1 MDEGR
6 NMLLMF
12 PTLIHFKNVKEKM
25 NFRPRYVRY
34 SPMSRMVLYQ
44 PCARI
49 LDAEIFVR
57 VISCH
62 IFYSRR
68 AIDVPDGIPK
78 WEAHKDKSKQIPE
91 TFSDAKNESGK
102 L

>member
-12 PTLIHFKNVKEKM
+12 PTLINFKDVKSKLK
-25 NFRPRYVRY
+25 FKP
-34 SPMSRMVLYQ
+34 
-44 PCARI
+44 
-49 LDAEIFVR
+49 
-57 VISCH
+57 SCH

-78 WEAHKDKSKQIPE
+78 WEEHKDESKQIPE
-91 TFSDAKNESGK
+91 DFPEHNAPAPEMEAGK